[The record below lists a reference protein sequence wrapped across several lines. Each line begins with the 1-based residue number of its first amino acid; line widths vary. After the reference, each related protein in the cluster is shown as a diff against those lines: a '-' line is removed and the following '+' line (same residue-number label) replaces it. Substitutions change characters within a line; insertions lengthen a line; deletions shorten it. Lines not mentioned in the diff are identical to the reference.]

1 MLQKL
6 GDHIKNCLDH
16 AAEAKRRA
24 HETADPTEKA
34 GHLRLERRWI
44 GLSRSYEFA
53 ESLEH
58 FLLNAGWTKAA
69 VWQSRILE
77 AHNSLT
83 LEHAPEELGG
93 PPTASLVRYGP
104 YEVRLIELPHESP
117 NGARQF
123 WLELFDHR
131 QKEMLDS
138 YRSSNLEDTA
148 AVAESLCS
156 EAKLLNPTSD

>member
-1 MLQKL
+1 MLQKV

-16 AAEAKRRA
+16 AAEAKRHA

-34 GHLRLERRWI
+34 GHLRLERRWVS
-44 GLSRSYEFA
+44 LARSYEFA
-53 ESLEH
+53 ENLER
-58 FLLNAGWTKAA
+58 FLLKAGWTNAA
-69 VWQSRILE
+69 IWQWRILE

-83 LEHAPEELGG
+83 LEYAPEELGG
-93 PPTASLVRYGP
+93 RPTASLVRYGP
-104 YEVRLIELPHESP
+104 YEVRLIELPSESQ

-131 QKEMLDS
+131 QKQMLDS

-156 EAKLLNPTSD
+156 EAELLNQTSD

>member
-16 AAEAKRRA
+16 AVEANRRA
-24 HETADPTEKA
+24 HETADPKEKA
-34 GHLRLERRWI
+34 GHLRLVRSWI
-44 GLSRSYEFA
+44 GLARSYEFA
-53 ESLEH
+53 ESLER
-58 FLLNAGWTKAA
+58 FLLNAGWRKAA

-83 LEHAPEELGG
+83 LEHAPEELGDQ
-93 PPTASLVRYGP
+93 PTASLVRHGP
-104 YEVRLIELPHESP
+104 YEVRLVELPHESQ
-117 NGARQF
+117 NKARQL
-123 WLELFDHR
+123 WLELFDHS

-148 AVAESLCS
+148 AVAELLCS
-156 EAKLLNPTSD
+156 EAKLLNQASD